1 MVMKDEKNKILKNI
15 TGIEKSVASVEFTNK
30 EISDYNEAVN
40 EYAEKFQ
47 KEVAVNEM
55 LKKQVVTEDL
65 EIMPIVNNL
74 LVKPYEQNP
83 FQQITVSDSGLIT
96 DLGGTSPTYKSNE
109 TGRMEQEESFIKVA
123 QVLEVGPETKYV
135 KEGDVIMYTK
145 PSGVPVPFFR
155 QGFEMVN
162 ESRVM
167 VIINEKLKERI
178 YGRKDVL

>member
-1 MVMKDEKNKILKNI
+1 MKDEKNKILKEV
-15 TGIEKSVASVEFTNK
+15 TGIEKHIPTVEFTNK
-30 EISDYNEAVN
+30 DVNEFNEAVN

-55 LKKQVVTEDL
+55 LKNQIITEDL

-83 FQQITVSDSGLIT
+83 FQQITVSESGLIT
-96 DLGGTSPTYKSNE
+96 DLGGTAPTYKSNE
-109 TGRMEQEESFIKVA
+109 TGKLEQEDSFIKVA

-135 KEGDVIMYTK
+135 KEGDVVMYTK

-155 QGFEMVN
+155 QGFELLN

-167 VIINEKLKERI
+167 VIINEKVKERI